1 MSVSTTD
8 ASPESRALIEP
19 NEVHY
24 QYTTIDTRHEDT
36 LADYTTWQS
45 EARICAGYS
54 RSLVFALLLQYSLSL
69 TSVVTLG
76 HLGTTELAAVSIANV
91 TANITGYAI
100 YQGLGQ

>member
-36 LADYTTWQS
+36 FADYTTWRS
-45 EARICAGYS
+45 EAQICAGYS

-91 TANITGYAI
+91 TANITGYAV